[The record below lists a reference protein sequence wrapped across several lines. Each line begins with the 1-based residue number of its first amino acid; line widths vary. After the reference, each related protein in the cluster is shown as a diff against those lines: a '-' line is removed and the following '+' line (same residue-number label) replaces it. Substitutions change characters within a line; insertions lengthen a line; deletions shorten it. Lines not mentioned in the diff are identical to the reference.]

1 MRLNLILEVIVAS
14 LLLAPVIRAGED
26 STDTKDS
33 VTTGPVSVTQAVERA
48 ILYTGFD
55 SSRQLDRAALES
67 NAQHTLV
74 TDTTIPYLQEYFDA
88 RPAWVVEFQD
98 ITVHLFHSREGA
110 PARDYQV
117 YIDEET
123 GGLLK
128 VVSRA
133 PWYDP
138 SVIRKPDAEAAAKD
152 LGEAYRGFPLS
163 PPPVGFAVALD
174 TASSMGNV
182 PEAMEIVGLYVLYK
196 DNQLYEGPAWDIHFY
211 GLTVVGFRPDSRR
224 PIWMRNHIRVVVN
237 AETGKP
243 ILADNLPYAPGE

>member
-1 MRLNLILEVIVAS
+1 MRFTPTLQVLTVA
-14 LLLAPVIRAGED
+14 LLLTPIIHAGED
-26 STDTKDS
+26 STDTKES
-33 VTTGPVSVTQAVERA
+33 VTIDPLTAAQAVERA

-55 SSRQLDRAALES
+55 SLRQLDRAALES
-67 NAQHTLV
+67 NAQHALV

-123 GGLLK
+123 GVLLK

-138 SVIRKPDAEAAAKD
+138 SVIRKPNAEAAAED
-152 LGEAYRGFPLS
+152 LGEVYKGFPPS
-163 PPPVGFAVALD
+163 PPPVGFALALD
-174 TASSMGNV
+174 TASRMGIV
-182 PEAMEIVGLYVLYK
+182 REAMEIVGLYISYK
-196 DNQLYEGPAWDIHFY
+196 DDLHYVGPAWDIHFY
-211 GLTVVGFRPDSRR
+211 GLTVVGFRPDLRR

-243 ILADNLPYAPGE
+243 ILADNLPYAPEE